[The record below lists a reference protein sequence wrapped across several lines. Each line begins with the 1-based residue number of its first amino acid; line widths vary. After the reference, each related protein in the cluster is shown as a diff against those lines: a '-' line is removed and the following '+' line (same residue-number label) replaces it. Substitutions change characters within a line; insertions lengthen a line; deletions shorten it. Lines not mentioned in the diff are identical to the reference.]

1 MGARLRE
8 SYCIMEWTATQPI
21 WYLYS
26 SYWIVAIT
34 LEPHVKSLH
43 LTLAYQFAPAQFT
56 ALKTLVEEL
65 DSSAPASW
73 ELRLYSRDTRVTS
86 KQVSYTTKHYEN
98 S

>member
-1 MGARLRE
+1 MGAGVTE
-8 SYCIMEWTATQPI
+8 SYCIMDWTDTQPV
-21 WYLYS
+21 WYLHS
-26 SYWIVAIT
+26 TYWIVAIT

-65 DSSAPASW
+65 DSSAPATW

-86 KQVSYTTKHYEN
+86 KQVS
-98 S
+98 